1 MSFLPFNF
9 ASGVLSKTFFFNIV
23 ERKREVFNTQGLLFF
38 PMRRR
43 AATYRK
49 FRGPGEEFPSNV
61 VSGPCLV
68 CNIIIVVNC
77 KIIVNSFRLGQ
88 RWLTMAGY
96 KNVPREFKHILKD

>member
-9 ASGVLSKTFFFNIV
+9 SSGVLSKTFFFQYCGGQERGLQHSRSAHFSIV
-23 ERKREVFNTQGLLFF
+23 
-38 PMRRR
+38 

-49 FRGPGEEFPSNV
+49 IGGPGEEFPSNV

-68 CNIIIVVNC
+68 CNITIVVNC

-96 KNVPREFKHILKD
+96 KNVPREFKDILKD

>member
-9 ASGVLSKTFFFNIV
+9 ASGVLSKTFFFQYCGGQ
-23 ERKREVFNTQGLLFF
+23 ERGLG
-38 PMRRR
+38 
-43 AATYRK
+43 
-49 FRGPGEEFPSNV
+49 GPGEEFSSNV

-68 CNIIIVVNC
+68 CNITIVVNC

-96 KNVPREFKHILKD
+96 KNVPREFKDILKD